1 MQLISRALD
10 RISEVGDTGGGRQLA
25 LVLASACSSEYTY
38 SALDCSV
45 RLDSESKL
53 IASSLLSIAQEI
65 DFSNASQD
73 AALRALRALK
83 YIK

>member
-1 MQLISRALD
+1 MSFTASD
-10 RISEVGDTGGGRQLA
+10 ANTGGSRQLA

-38 SALDCSV
+38 SALDCSL
-45 RLDSESKL
+45 RLDRESKR
-53 IASSLLSIAQEI
+53 IASDLLSIAQES
-65 DFSNASQD
+65 DFSNAGQD